1 MKLSTILDQIDSQDM
16 ALPEFQRGYVWNRQQ
31 VRSLFTSLY
40 KGYPIGGFMTWNTA
54 VMTARTRGGEI
65 DRDGSVK
72 LLLDGQQR
80 ATTLY
85 GVMRGVPPKFFEGN
99 AQAFT
104 DLYFNV
110 YDEVFEF
117 YAPVKMRDNPG
128 WVDVSELMVKNVENY
143 LASHPDIAELGP
155 TQMLKVMARI
165 TKLAG
170 VQHRDVHIEEVSG
183 SDKTID
189 VVVDI
194 FNRVNSGGTKLSKGD
209 LALAKICASW
219 PEARSEM
226 NGHRLKWESAGYR
239 FTLEWLLRNV
249 NAVVTGE
256 ALFTALA
263 PVTEDEIRKGLKETA
278 GLVSMVLD
286 VIAARLGL
294 DFDRVFPAR
303 FAVPIIARYL
313 HNNNGRFPNAVER
326 DRILTWY
333 IHAAMWGRFA
343 GSTESFLNV
352 DLKAVD
358 ENGIEGLMTQ
368 MLRSRGDLAV
378 REGDFGGNTIGARFY
393 PMLYMLTRTQGAKDF
408 TTGIALSAHMLG
420 RNSSLQVHHI
430 FPKARLYEAG
440 YTKEEV
446 NAVANYCFLTQDANL
461 DITDRDPAEYFPAVE
476 AAFPGALASQWIPQD
491 RSLWSLDK
499 YREFLAAR
507 RQLLAD
513 AMNTV
518 LDELWHGT
526 TSDDLERTALAPDV
540 STTTLAEVEEL
551 VRDLSDMGF
560 AVGEVD
566 AEVRDHES
574 GDLVC
579 VAEAHWADGLQPGMT
594 PPLVLELDGNE
605 SELNQL
611 ASLGYLV
618 FTDVQAV
625 RQHATE
631 IVLAPSI

>member
-54 VMTARTRGGEI
+54 VVTARTRGGEI

-117 YAPVKMRDNPG
+117 YAPVKMKDNPV
-128 WVDVSELMVKNVENY
+128 WVNVSELMVKNVENY
-143 LASHPDIAELGP
+143 WASHPDIAELGP
-155 TQMLKVMARI
+155 AEMLKVMARI
-165 TKLAG
+165 TKLAD

-226 NGHRLKWESAGYR
+226 NAHRLKWETAGYR

-263 PVTEDEIRKGLKETA
+263 PVAEEDIRKGLKETA
-278 GLVSMVLD
+278 GLVSIVLD

-303 FAVPIIARYL
+303 FAVPVIARYL
-313 HNNNGRFPNAVER
+313 HNNNGRFPNAVDR

-343 GSTESFLNV
+343 GSTESYLNV

-358 ENGIEGLMTQ
+358 ENGIEGLMAQ

-378 REGDFGGNTIGARFY
+378 READFGGNTIGARFY

-491 RSLWSLDK
+491 RSLWSIDK

-513 AMNTV
+513 AINTV
-518 LDELWHGT
+518 LEELWHGT

-540 STTTLAEVEEL
+540 STTKLAEVEEL
-551 VRDLSDMGF
+551 VSELADMGF

-566 AEVRDHES
+566 VEVRDHES

-594 PPLVLELDGNE
+594 PPLVLELDGN
-605 SELNQL
+605 SDELNHL

-625 RQHATE
+625 RQHATD
-631 IVLAPSI
+631 IVLAPSS

>member
-54 VMTARTRGGEI
+54 VATARTRGSEI

-85 GVMRGVPPKFFEGN
+85 GVMRGVPPRFFEGN
-99 AQAFT
+99 ALAFT

-117 YAPVKMRDNPG
+117 YAPVKMKDNPV
-128 WVDVSELMVKNVENY
+128 WVNVSELMVKNVENY
-143 LASHPDIAELGP
+143 WASHPDISELGP
-155 TQMLKVMARI
+155 AEMLKIMARI
-165 TKLAG
+165 TKLAD

-226 NGHRLKWESAGYR
+226 NGHRLKWENAGYR

-263 PVTEDEIRKGLKETA
+263 PVAEDDIRKGLKETA
-278 GLVSMVLD
+278 GLVSVVLD

-343 GSTESFLNV
+343 GSTESYLNI

-358 ENGIEGLMTQ
+358 ENGIEGLMAQ

-378 REGDFGGNTIGARFY
+378 READFGGNTIGARFY

-430 FPKARLYEAG
+430 FPKAQSGTVEETGLVIHRSEESQVFWTWAGLKANLTLLAALGIDDARSDNAMIRLPTSVTIADIREAASR
-440 YTKEEV
+440 V
-446 NAVANYCFLTQDANL
+446 AVALPFVPPQMIQGLKFSAALPIELAVGTLADRV
-461 DITDRDPAEYFPAVE
+461 RDPRAAAASSSSSISVVE
-476 AAFPGALASQWIPQD
+476 ISKQEG
-491 RSLWSLDK
+491 
-499 YREFLAAR
+499 
-507 RQLLAD
+507 
-513 AMNTV
+513 
-518 LDELWHGT
+518 
-526 TSDDLERTALAPDV
+526 
-540 STTTLAEVEEL
+540 L
-551 VRDLSDMGF
+551 VND
-560 AVGEVD
+560 
-566 AEVRDHES
+566 
-574 GDLVC
+574 
-579 VAEAHWADGLQPGMT
+579 
-594 PPLVLELDGNE
+594 
-605 SELNQL
+605 
-611 ASLGYLV
+611 
-618 FTDVQAV
+618 
-625 RQHATE
+625 
-631 IVLAPSI
+631 